1 MLGAEN
7 RSSSGDAPNK
17 SEFGLALEGG
27 AIGFVVFGL
36 EENSSSSACS
46 LPNKSASFSVVAG
59 LSDHKNNKKFTY
71 IAGISF

>member
-7 RSSSGDAPNK
+7 RSSSGDTPNK
-17 SEFGLALEGG
+17 SELGLALEGG

-59 LSDHKNNKKFTY
+59 LSDRKKQ
-71 IAGISF
+71 